1 MRRTFT
7 KADRLRTS
15 PQFKAL
21 SKHGNRDYS
30 RLFIIIC
37 RKNQASR
44 SRLGITV
51 SKKVG
56 KAVKRNRIKRI
67 IRDFF
72 RLNRHDLTELLDIN
86 VIARKASGEAEAAA
100 MRKQLGG
107 WIKKTSDTGQEWNGS
122 QTGNDIDKTIS
133 VINLAGTGRQLPI
146 RSDLFRICVSG
157 YRYLWDNQRQPAC
170 VKKNF
175 AVPSIHGQWRW

>member
-15 PQFKAL
+15 QQFKTL
-21 SKHGNRDYS
+21 SKHGNRHYN

-37 RKNQASR
+37 QKNQASR

-72 RLNRHDLTELLDIN
+72 RLNRHDLTESLDIN
-86 VIARKASGEAEAAA
+86 IIARKAAGEAEAVAI
-100 MRKQLGG
+100 RKQLGG
-107 WIKKTSDTGQEWNGS
+107 WFKKTAIPD
-122 QTGNDIDKTIS
+122 
-133 VINLAGTGRQLPI
+133 
-146 RSDLFRICVSG
+146 
-157 YRYLWDNQRQPAC
+157 
-170 VKKNF
+170 
-175 AVPSIHGQWRW
+175 